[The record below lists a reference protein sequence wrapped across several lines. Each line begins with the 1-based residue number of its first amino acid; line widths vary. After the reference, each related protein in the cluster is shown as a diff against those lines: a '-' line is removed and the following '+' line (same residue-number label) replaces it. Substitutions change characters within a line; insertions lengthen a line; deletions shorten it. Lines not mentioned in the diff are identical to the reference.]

1 MATSGDARRH
11 AIRDGVR
18 YGHVLSPLTGWPV
31 PDAPRSV
38 TVLADSC
45 TQAGLLATLALLHGA
60 GAEALLEAE
69 GVVGRCQR
77 DGDGPPV
84 PPSDPSRA

>member
-18 YGHVLSPLTGWPV
+18 HGHVLSPLTGWPV

-38 TVLADSC
+38 TVLGESC
-45 TQAGLLATLALLHGA
+45 TQAGLLATLALLKGA
-60 GAEALLEAE
+60 GAEVFLESE
-69 GVVGRCQR
+69 GVTFRCQR
-77 DGDGPPV
+77 DD
-84 PPSDPSRA
+84 